1 MRRIKFLFLPMI
13 VGGAALLLHAVNGGG
28 GGGGITCTTT
38 PGATVPDGSVSA
50 TAKFTPSNGVVTVL
64 LANTLVDPKSAGQLL
79 SGVSFTLASGITTGT
94 LGATSA
100 NLRKVARDGSFTDLG
115 PASTG
120 WELAEN
126 FNGGFQLCVLC
137 TDLGAA
143 GPKHLL
149 IGNPALSGTYGSANG
164 SIAGNR
170 PHNPFTQGIATFLIN
185 IPGLTSS
192 DTVTSATFFFGT
204 TEGISVQGSCQ

>member
-1 MRRIKFLFLPMI
+1 MI
-13 VGGAALLLHAVNGGG
+13 LGGAALLLAVNGGG
-28 GGGGITCTTT
+28 GGGGKTCMTT

-50 TAKFTPSNGVVTVL
+50 TAKFTPSNGAVTVL
-64 LANTLVDPKSAGQLL
+64 LADTLVDPKSVGQLL
-79 SGVSFTLASGITTGT
+79 SGVSFTFASGMTAGT
-94 LGATSA
+94 LGPTSS
-100 NLRKVARDGSFTDLG
+100 NLRKVASDGSFTDLG

-120 WELAEN
+120 WALDEN

-149 IGNPALSGTYGSANG
+149 IGNPAVSGTYTSANA
-164 SIAGNR
+164 SIAGNK

-185 IPGLTSS
+185 IPGVTSS
-192 DTVTSATFFFGT
+192 DSVTSATFFFGT

>member
-1 MRRIKFLFLPMI
+1 MRAIKFLFLPMI
-13 VGGAALLLHAVNGGG
+13 LGGGALLHAVNGGG
-28 GGGGITCTTT
+28 GGGGTTCTTT

-50 TAKFTPSNGVVTVL
+50 TAKFTPSSGVVTVL
-64 LANTLVDPKSAGQLL
+64 LADTLVDPKSVGQLL
-79 SGVSFTLASGITTGT
+79 SGVSFTLASGLTSGT
-94 LGATSA
+94 LGATSV
-100 NLRKVARDGSFTDLG
+100 NLRKVASDGSFTDLG

-120 WELAEN
+120 WALNQN

-149 IGNPALSGTYGSANG
+149 IGNPAVSGTYASANA
-164 SIAGNR
+164 SIAGNK

-185 IPGLTSS
+185 IPGVTSS
-192 DTVTSATFFFGT
+192 DSVTSATFFFST
-204 TEGISVQGSCQ
+204 TEGISVPGTCQ

>member
-1 MRRIKFLFLPMI
+1 MI
-13 VGGAALLLHAVNGGG
+13 LGGGALLYAVNGGG
-28 GGGGITCTTT
+28 GGGGITCTTA

-64 LANTLVDPKSAGQLL
+64 LADTLVDPKSVGQLL
-79 SGVSFTLASGITTGT
+79 SGVSFTFASGLSSGT
-94 LGATSA
+94 LGSTSA
-100 NLRKVARDGSFTDLG
+100 NLREVASDGSFTDLG

-120 WELAEN
+120 WALAEN

-137 TDLGAA
+137 TNLGAA

-149 IGNPALSGTYGSANG
+149 IGNPAVSGTYASANA
-164 SIAGNR
+164 SIARNK

-185 IPGLTSS
+185 IAGVTSS
-192 DTVTSATFFFGT
+192 DSVTSATFFFGT
-204 TEGISVQGSCQ
+204 TDGISVPGSCQ